1 MQVSVEQVGALEH
14 RMTIRVPT
22 ASIEDRVR
30 DRLRELAHS
39 VRIKGFRP
47 GKVPNKVIEQ
57 RYGQQARSEAL
68 NEVVSES
75 FERAVGENRL
85 RPLMRPTI
93 RNEASPSA
101 EELVFSATFEVA
113 PEIGAINVSG
123 LAVRRLV
130 SSVEETDIDH
140 MIETLRQQRKRWVAV
155 ERAAETGDMVVF
167 EFSASAGDARF
178 PAEGVERA
186 GTIIG
191 SGALPPAFESALLGL
206 SAEGERQ
213 FQAEF
218 PAGFRD
224 TALAGKLCDVA
235 VRVLR
240 VQTGEMPAVDA
251 QFAAEF
257 GVTTGGVETFRR
269 EVGSNL
275 EREMRSALNARNKL
289 HVIEQLV
296 QTFSTFELPKG
307 MIEAEA
313 HALLRQAEE
322 RRAQSQAT
330 ASAPL
335 SLDAF
340 RPAATNRVRASLLI
354 AEIASQFKMR
364 VDPARVGELLA
375 TIASTYEEPAKV
387 IDMYQR
393 DPQLMSGLRNRVLE
407 DQVIDWVFGAAQ
419 VIDERMN
426 FQQLM
431 QPTSMPRGDRTPAA

>member
-22 ASIEDRVR
+22 ARIEDRVR

-57 RYGQQARSEAL
+57 RYGQQVRSEAL
-68 NEVVSES
+68 NEVVTDS
-75 FERAVGENRL
+75 FEQAVGENQL

-93 RNEASPSA
+93 RNESSPSA

-113 PEIGAINVSG
+113 PEIGAIEVSG

-130 SSVEETDIDH
+130 SSVDDADIDR
-140 MIETLRQQRKRWVAV
+140 MIETLRLQRKRWVPV
-155 ERAAETGDMVVF
+155 ERPAEAGDMVVF
-167 EFSASAGDARF
+167 EFSASADAVRF
-178 PAEGVERA
+178 PAEGFERA

-191 SGALPPAFESALLGL
+191 SAALPPAFETALIGL
-206 SAEGERQ
+206 PVDGERQ

-218 PAGFRD
+218 PPGFRD
-224 TALAGKLCDVA
+224 TALAGKLADVS
-235 VRVLR
+235 VRVIR
-240 VQTGEMPAVDA
+240 VQAGELPEVDE
-251 QFAAEF
+251 QFAAAF
-257 GVTTGGVETFRR
+257 GVNEGGVETFRK

-296 QTFSTFELPKG
+296 QSFSGFELPKG

-322 RRAQSQAT
+322 RQAQAQSQQSA
-330 ASAPL
+330 APL
-335 SLDAF
+335 SLDGF
-340 RPAATNRVRASLLI
+340 RAAATNRVRASLLI
-354 AEIASQFKMR
+354 AEIAGQAKLR
-364 VDPARVGELLA
+364 VDSSRVGELLA
-375 TIASTYEEPAKV
+375 TIASTYEEPGKV

-419 VIDERMN
+419 VIDERMS

-431 QPTSMPRGDRTPAA
+431 QPPA

>member
-22 ASIEDRVR
+22 ARIEDRVR

-57 RYGQQARSEAL
+57 RYGQQVRSEAL
-68 NEVVSES
+68 NEVVTDS
-75 FERAVGENRL
+75 FEQAVGENQL

-93 RNEASPSA
+93 RNEASPTA

-113 PEIGAINVSG
+113 PEIGTIDVSG

-130 SSVEETDIDH
+130 SSVDDADIDR
-140 MIETLRQQRKRWVAV
+140 MIETLRLQRKRWVEV
-155 ERAAETGDMVVF
+155 GRPAELGDMVVF
-167 EFSASAGDARF
+167 EFSAGADGARF
-178 PAEGVERA
+178 PADGVERA

-191 SGALPPAFESALLGL
+191 SGALPPAFETALIGL
-206 SAEGERQ
+206 SVDGERQ

-218 PAGFRD
+218 PPGFRD
-224 TALAGKLCDVA
+224 TALAGKQAEVS
-235 VRVLR
+235 LR
-240 VQTGEMPAVDA
+240 VIRVQVGELPAVDE
-251 QFAAEF
+251 QFAAAF
-257 GVTTGGVETFRR
+257 GVTDGGVETFRK
-269 EVGSNL
+269 EVGANL

-296 QTFSTFELPKG
+296 QSFSAFELPKG

-313 HALLRQAEE
+313 QALLRQAEE
-322 RRAQSQAT
+322 RQAQSQA
-330 ASAPL
+330 AAAAPL
-335 SLDAF
+335 SLDGF

-354 AEIASQFKMR
+354 AEIAGQAKLR

-375 TIASTYEEPAKV
+375 TIASTYEEPGKV

-419 VIDERMN
+419 VIDERMS

-431 QPTSMPRGDRTPAA
+431 QPPA

>member
-47 GKVPNKVIEQ
+47 GKVPSKVIEQ
-57 RYGQQARSEAL
+57 RYGQQVRSEAL
-68 NEVVSES
+68 NEVVTDS
-75 FERAVGENRL
+75 FEQAVGENKL

-93 RNEASPSA
+93 RNEASA
-101 EELVFSATFEVA
+101 DAAELVFSATFEVA
-113 PEIGAINVSG
+113 PEIGAIDVSG
-123 LAVRRLV
+123 LAVRRVV
-130 SSVEETDIDH
+130 SRVEDADIDR
-140 MIETLRQQRKRWVAV
+140 MIETLRQQRKRWLAV
-155 ERAAETGDMVVF
+155 DRPAESGDMVVF
-167 EFSASAGDARF
+167 EFSASTAQARF
-178 PAEGVERA
+178 PEEGVERA

-191 SGALPPAFESALLGL
+191 SGALPPAFEHALIGL
-206 SAEGERQ
+206 AVDGERQ

-224 TALAGKLCDVA
+224 TALAGQMAEVNL
-235 VRVLR
+235 RVVR
-240 VQTGEMPAVDA
+240 VQTGELPEVDL
-251 QFAAEF
+251 QFIAAF
-257 GVTTGGVETFRR
+257 GVTEGGVETFRN
-269 EVGSNL
+269 EVRNNL

-296 QTFSTFELPKG
+296 QSYSLFELPKG

-313 HALLRQAEE
+313 NALLRQAEE
-322 RRAQSQAT
+322 RQAQSGQAAT
-330 ASAPL
+330 P
-335 SLDAF
+335 SLALDSF
-340 RPAATNRVRASLLI
+340 RGAATNRVRASLLI
-354 AEIASQFKMR
+354 AEVARQAKLRI
-364 VDPARVGELLA
+364 DPARVAELLS

-407 DQVIDWVFGAAQ
+407 DQVVDWVFDAAQ
-419 VIDERMN
+419 VVDEPMS

-431 QPTSMPRGDRTPAA
+431 QPPA